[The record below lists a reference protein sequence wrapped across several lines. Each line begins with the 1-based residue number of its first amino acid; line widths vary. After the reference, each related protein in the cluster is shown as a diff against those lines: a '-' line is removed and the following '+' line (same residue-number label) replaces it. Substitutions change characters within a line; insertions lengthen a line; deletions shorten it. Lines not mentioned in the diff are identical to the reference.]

1 MATEF
6 ARLERN
12 GLQHL
17 EYLGGR
23 GVLEAPAV
31 DRRAS
36 SSNKYPVILWIH
48 GGAFVTGSAFTSVN
62 LPGAV
67 RNFISNGIVVVSI
80 QYRLGMLGFFTTKTD
95 DFPPNRGLL
104 DQVEAMKFV
113 REEID
118 NFGGDPNKIT
128 IAGESAGSVSVSAHT
143 YSPLSQNLFQQAI
156 MESGAV
162 WTCID
167 DSTVVKFTA
176 VTFAAQN

>member
-1 MATEF
+1 M
-6 ARLERN
+6 
-12 GLQHL
+12 
-17 EYLGGR
+17 
-23 GVLEAPAV
+23 
-31 DRRAS
+31 
-36 SSNKYPVILWIH
+36 
-48 GGAFVTGSAFTSVN
+48 TGSAFTSVN

-67 RNFISNGIVVVSI
+67 RNFVSNGIVVVSI

-167 DSTVVKFTA
+167 DSTGINQLYDVFKKLDHHKKR
-176 VTFAAQN
+176 